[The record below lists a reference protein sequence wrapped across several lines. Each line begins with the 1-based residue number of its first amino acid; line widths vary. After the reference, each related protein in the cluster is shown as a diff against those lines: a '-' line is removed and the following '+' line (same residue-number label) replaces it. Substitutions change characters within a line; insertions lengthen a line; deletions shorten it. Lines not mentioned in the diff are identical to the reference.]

1 MLPGPNGFPAFRA
14 QSDWGWQ
21 SAATYGPLHTTPDG
35 PASLLSG
42 PIIHE
47 AQRESSFHGAVY
59 SPPVGNAFDSKFGG
73 LSPYRGKQKF
83 YTPGSVHTTGSK
95 QRDKYARGVDV
106 SPWSP
111 PDWNV
116 PTYERPAPQFDVP
129 TVPQFEGKYAQP
141 NGRRVALRGGS
152 WPTDFTYS
160 YAS

>member
-1 MLPGPNGFPAFRA
+1 MEFIKPHSFAPSGQQAMRLPVTPVPDRSAEVHPGLCPSSPTAVPPLSLSPHSLLLPGPNGFPAFRA

-73 LSPYRGKQKF
+73 LSPYL
-83 YTPGSVHTTGSK
+83 SLIHI
-95 QRDKYARGVDV
+95 
-106 SPWSP
+106 
-111 PDWNV
+111 
-116 PTYERPAPQFDVP
+116 
-129 TVPQFEGKYAQP
+129 
-141 NGRRVALRGGS
+141 
-152 WPTDFTYS
+152 
-160 YAS
+160 